1 MKTKWAL
8 TQAAFD
14 NLLSWLSPD
23 REEAGRKYEEI
34 RRRLIRLFN
43 CRGCDSPEELADDTI
58 NRVIKILDAKET
70 EYSGDPILLFFGVA
84 RKVFLEWSRKRGLE
98 PKDVP
103 PVPSLYTEQELECL
117 DECMWRL
124 PERGRS
130 LIIRYYEQEGR
141 GKIANRQK
149 IAAEL
154 GLDMNVLRIQVCRIR
169 KALRDCVF
177 ACIQRKA
184 A

>member
-1 MKTKWAL
+1 MKTEWTL
-8 TQAAFD
+8 TRAAFD
-14 NLLSWLSPD
+14 HLLSWLSPD

-34 RRRLIRLFN
+34 RRRLTRLFN
-43 CRGCDSPEELADDTI
+43 CRGCDSPEELSDDTI

-70 EYSGDPILLFFGVA
+70 GYSGEPILLFFGVA
-84 RKVFLEWSRKRGLE
+84 RNVFFEWTRKRVPE
-98 PKDVP
+98 QQDVQP
-103 PVPSLYTEQELECL
+103 IPAPYGEQELECL
-117 DECMWRL
+117 DECMRQI
-124 PERGRS
+124 PKRGRG

-154 GLDMNVLRIQVCRIR
+154 GLDINALRIQVCRIR

-177 ACIQRKA
+177 GCIQRKA